1 MQICVKLNTQ
11 KGAALQSL
19 DLSWP
24 YLLILKYV
32 PLARENMVSMCL
44 RCYMSEQLW
53 SFDCTVHFGK
63 DGLTCQPKR
72 AGSESKTFN
81 TFKQEHK

>member
-1 MQICVKLNTQ
+1 MKLNTQ

-32 PLARENMVSMCL
+32 QLARENIVSMCL

-53 SFDCTVHFGK
+53 SFDCTVNFG
-63 DGLTCQPKR
+63 
-72 AGSESKTFN
+72 
-81 TFKQEHK
+81 